1 MATAAPLRMQSH
13 NRLGV
18 VRIHAHC
25 VGQRQHAQLESLQ
38 PRTTKAEAINDLWEA
53 LSPSRS
59 GLPLVPTLH
68 VPQESWALVS
78 QLNRKLSRALIM
90 RIRMS
95 AASMLPG
102 FPRLSS
108 VRMSRQPPSWSE
120 WWRHVAPTPHRRR
133 PLAGSRPRS
142 HQQQLERTT
151 FSARPSG
158 CNGGSSGTART
169 RHSLEL

>member
-1 MATAAPLRMQSH
+1 MQSH
-13 NRLGV
+13 NRIGV
-18 VRIHAHC
+18 LRIHAHC

-59 GLPLVPTLH
+59 GLLLVPTLH
-68 VPQESWALVS
+68 RPQESWALVS
-78 QLNRKLSRALIM
+78 QLTRKLSRALIT

-102 FPRLSS
+102 FPRLLS

-120 WWRHVAPTPHRRR
+120 W
-133 PLAGSRPRS
+133 
-142 HQQQLERTT
+142 
-151 FSARPSG
+151 
-158 CNGGSSGTART
+158 
-169 RHSLEL
+169 